1 MFEKEINEI
10 DEFFIAENTG
20 KIYRG
25 LLEALEK
32 PLISKFLLY
41 TRGNQLQTAKILG
54 INRNTLRGKIKKL
67 GIGR

>member
-1 MFEKEINEI
+1 MFEKEIDEINELYI
-10 DEFFIAENTG
+10 NENTG
-20 KIYRG
+20 KIYRV

-32 PLISKFLLY
+32 PLISKLLLY

-54 INRNTLRGKIKKL
+54 INRNTLRGKLKKL

>member
-10 DEFFIAENTG
+10 DEFFINENTG

-25 LLEALEK
+25 LLAALEK